1 MNMTSS
7 DVLIRL
13 KNLSMQ
19 FGSFKAINNLSLD
32 IHRGEIVGFLGP
44 NGAGKSTT
52 MKIMANI
59 LRPTSGEVWI
69 RANGEL
75 EKMTSLNKDYLLD
88 HLGFLIENPYFYK
101 NSTPRQ
107 ILTYFAKLKGYPR
120 NLIHDRVV
128 KVIKMVDM
136 EEWIDKKL
144 GTFSKGM
151 RQKIG
156 VVSAFVHDPDI
167 IIFDEPHTGLDPKAR
182 REVRDLILKLKELNK
197 TVFLSSHL
205 LYEISEVADRIA
217 IISHG
222 ELVTCDTLE
231 NLEQMT
237 RNSVIQL
244 EILETSIESTFIL
257 KKIRET
263 INSIVEEK
271 DVSYDSDDNTY
282 YIRFDGSPKIQL
294 EILKQ
299 LLLNNIDVLEFS
311 VPKAGLL
318 EDLYLQFVSESDQ
331 KYRELN
337 MSPIKVE
344 SKI

>member
-1 MNMTSS
+1 MTHS

-13 KNLSMQ
+13 KNLTLQ
-19 FGSFKAINNLSLD
+19 FGSFKAIDNLSLD

-52 MKIMANI
+52 MKVMANI
-59 LRPTSGEVWI
+59 LRPTNGQVWI
-69 RANGEL
+69 RVNDHL

-120 NLIHDRVV
+120 NKIHDRVV
-128 KVIKMVDM
+128 KVIRMVDM

-167 IIFDEPHTGLDPKAR
+167 IVFDEPHTGLDPKAR
-182 REVRDLILKLKELNK
+182 REVRDLILKLKDLNK

-205 LYEISEVADRIA
+205 LYEVSEVADRIA

-222 ELVTCDTLE
+222 KLVTCDTLE

-237 RNSVIQL
+237 RDSLIQL
-244 EILETSIESTFIL
+244 EILETSMESSLVL
-257 KKIRET
+257 KQIQNA
-263 INSIVEEK
+263 INSIVEEN
-271 DVSYDSDDNTY
+271 DVSYDSDDCTY
-282 YIRFDGSPKIQL
+282 CIRFDGSPKKQL
-294 EILKQ
+294 EILKL
-299 LLLNNIDVLEFS
+299 LLLNNIEVIEYS

-318 EDLYLQFVSESDQ
+318 EDLYLRFISESDQ
-331 KYRELN
+331 KYRELIV
-337 MSPIKVE
+337 SPIKVE
-344 SKI
+344 TKI